1 MSQIVYNAIQLKFK
15 FKRLFKFIIGHAVS
29 YWYQILCNTFV
40 TYKCGAFL
48 PNPYIESKNI
58 KIMDNNKFK
67 LEKNKS
73 NRIIAPIIQHLKFLV
88 DQAVI
93 SKEFEYY
100 SIKELIEMY
109 SELFFK
115 SKKEF
120 LKERHSVNDTE
131 IDFVIHMA
139 CVVVRKNYDL

>member
-1 MSQIVYNAIQLKFK
+1 
-15 FKRLFKFIIGHAVS
+15 
-29 YWYQILCNTFV
+29 
-40 TYKCGAFL
+40 
-48 PNPYIESKNI
+48 
-58 KIMDNNKFK
+58 MDNNKFK